1 MDGIVGVMMFFLDQ
15 KRLQEGIKELNLSA
29 SDKQLQMLDKY
40 SELLFKWNK
49 TYNLTAI
56 TDKDDVLTHHILDS
70 LSVVNVF
77 KNYLV
82 PNGSMLDVGS
92 GGGLPAIPIAIMLP
106 NCKVSMVET
115 VGKKAAFLRQVTLN
129 LKLTNVQV
137 FHERVENLNHP
148 PFDVISSRAFS
159 SLKNF
164 IDLSKHLLKEDGYW
178 LALKGQ
184 KPDAELKEIKNVV
197 SIVVQE
203 VKVPFLNENRNIV
216 IVRNE

>member
-1 MDGIVGVMMFFLDQ
+1 MMFFLDQ

-29 SDKQLQMLDKY
+29 SEKQLQMLDKY

-77 KNYLV
+77 KNYLA

-106 NCKVSMVET
+106 NCRVSMVET
-115 VGKKAAFLRQVTLN
+115 VGKKVAFLRQVTLS

-137 FHERVENLNHP
+137 FHERVENLKHP
-148 PFDVISSRAFS
+148 PFDVI
-159 SLKNF
+159 
-164 IDLSKHLLKEDGYW
+164 SKHLLKEDGYW

-184 KPDAELKEIKNVV
+184 KPEAELKKIKNVV
-197 SIVVQE
+197 SIMVQE

>member
-1 MDGIVGVMMFFLDQ
+1 MDGIIGEMMFFLDQ
-15 KRLQEGIKELNLSA
+15 KKLQEGIKELNLSV
-29 SDKQLQMLDKY
+29 SEKQLQMLDKY

-77 KNYLV
+77 KNYLA

-92 GGGLPAIPIAIMLP
+92 GGGLPAIPIAVMLP

-129 LKLTNVQV
+129 LKLTNLNETVV
-137 FHERVENLNHP
+137 KCGFPVSKLSYYSHLLNLNNITYEIINP
-148 PFDVISSRAFS
+148 NEPLVINNTTSYEP
-159 SLKNF
+159 
-164 IDLSKHLLKEDGYW
+164 II
-178 LALKGQ
+178 
-184 KPDAELKEIKNVV
+184 KEIL
-197 SIVVQE
+197 SID
-203 VKVPFLNENRNIV
+203 FNELTFKDAFFKLQDFQNKLKKHIP
-216 IVRNE
+216 